1 MRTYNT
7 EIIFQHT
14 ITVHTAT
21 VASHTAINLMG
32 STIETEHL
40 MSLFLGSCNE
50 TVSQVIRV
58 AVPSGASCQYYN
70 FHFIFIFSKQFVGDC
85 Y

>member
-14 ITVHTAT
+14 ITVHAAT
-21 VASHTAINLMG
+21 VASHTAIDLMG
-32 STIETEHL
+32 GTIETEHL
-40 MSLFLGSCNE
+40 MSLFLCPRYE

-58 AVPSGASCQYYN
+58 AVSSGASCQYYN
-70 FHFIFIFSKQFVGDC
+70 FHFIFIFSKQFISGR

>member
-21 VASHTAINLMG
+21 VASHTAIDFMG
-32 STIETEHL
+32 GAIKTEHR
-40 MSLFLGSCNE
+40 MSLLLCPCNE
-50 TVSQVIRV
+50 AVCKIIRV
-58 AVPSGASCQYYN
+58 VVPAGASCQYYDL
-70 FHFIFIFSKQFVGDC
+70 HFIFIFIKQFIGCC